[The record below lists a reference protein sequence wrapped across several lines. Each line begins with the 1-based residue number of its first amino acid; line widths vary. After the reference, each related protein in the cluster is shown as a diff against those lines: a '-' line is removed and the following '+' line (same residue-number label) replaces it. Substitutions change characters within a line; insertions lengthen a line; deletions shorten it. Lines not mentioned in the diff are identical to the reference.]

1 MQLSR
6 PLVLLLNRFQPSAET
21 VMLVLAIAVGL
32 LSGTGVTLF
41 RKLILFAQQIYWHD
55 LAVIATSY
63 SPIAI
68 VFVPIL
74 GALVVSFLRLQLEQV
89 ETASGGNE
97 IHKHEVHK
105 TEIPKNETPTSKETH
120 KDLNKSDYNFKQ
132 EIRKF
137 LPYIQA
143 PLKTI
148 AAALSL
154 GAGASLGPEGP
165 SVELG
170 SNIGSMLGKS
180 LRFSSERTRLLLSAG
195 GAAGLSAGFNA
206 PIAGVFFAL
215 EVLLRDSFGTKSS
228 FNSDISVVVIAA
240 VVSALVSQ
248 IGLGEQPAF
257 SLPVYEVRSYWELP
271 LYMGLGVLASLVAIA
286 YTRSLKFAKRIFAG
300 EIAKFEFM
308 AKISIPLKLAIGG
321 LCVGVVALFFPEA
334 IGIGYETVESILQDA
349 PFTVPLLLI
358 LLVIKLGLTAISLG
372 SGFVGGIFAPS
383 IFLGA
388 VLGSA
393 YGQIMATIMPASIP
407 VAASPAYALVGMAAV
422 LAGSVKA
429 PLTSVL
435 LLFEMTRDYRI
446 VLPLMSAVGLCAWL
460 SEQTR
465 QTPPPYTFRSQ
476 LNESQEAIDVL
487 VKIKI
492 AEVMTLNPP
501 SVRYSMSLIQAA
513 QIITSGY
520 YHSAVVLDEANH
532 LIGILTT
539 QDVKRVLSLPDAD
552 SQLDKLTVETVCTK
566 DVVHT
571 YADESLSEALRRMA
585 ARDLRQLPV
594 VDRHAVKRVIGLVD
608 RQAITTAY
616 NTALTKQ
623 AIADKIT
630 ANKIT
635 ITSANLSANK
645 LENKSEKSD
654 KFDKSESKLSEKL
667 EDSHLHPSANNS
679 EQLKNQLEMPSIL
692 EIELP
697 EKNAHQPQDSTPP
710 HQLAE
715 TP

>member
-6 PLVLLLNRFQPSAET
+6 PFVLLLNRFQPSAET
-21 VMLVLAIAVGL
+21 VMLVLAIVVGL
-32 LSGTGVTLF
+32 LSGAGVTLF
-41 RKLILFAQQIYWHD
+41 RKLILFTQQLYWHD
-55 LAVIATSY
+55 LAVIASTY

-68 VFVPIL
+68 VLVPVV
-74 GALVVSFLRLQLEQV
+74 GALVVSLLRLQLKQF
-89 ETASGGNE
+89 ETENGKPE
-97 IHKHEVHK
+97 
-105 TEIPKNETPTSKETH
+105 TSKFDH
-120 KDLNKSDYNFKQ
+120 KDHLVQPAARRFA
-132 EIRKF
+132 F
-137 LPYIQA
+137 AQA

-148 AAALSL
+148 AAAFSL

-170 SNIGSMLGKS
+170 SNIGSMLGQS
-180 LRFSSERTRLLLSAG
+180 LKFSSERTRLLLSAG

-215 EVLLRDSFGTKSS
+215 EVLLRDSYGTKSS

-271 LYMGLGVLASLVAIA
+271 LYMGLGILASLVAIA
-286 YTRSLKFAKRIFAG
+286 YTRSLKFAKSIFAG
-300 EIAKFEFM
+300 EVAKFEFM
-308 AKISIPLKLAIGG
+308 AKLSIPIKLVIGG
-321 LCVGVVALFFPEA
+321 LCVGFVALFFPEA

-358 LLVIKLGLTAISLG
+358 LLVVKLGLTAISLG

-393 YGQIMATIMPASIP
+393 YGQIMAAIMPASIP

-446 VLPLMSAVGLCAWL
+446 VLPLMAAVGLCAWV
-460 SEQTR
+460 SEQMI
-465 QTPPPYTFRSQ
+465 QTSPPYIFRAQ
-476 LNESQEAIDVL
+476 LGESQETIDVL
-487 VKIKI
+487 AKIKI

-501 SVRYSMSLIQAA
+501 SLRYSMSLIQAA

-520 YHSAVVLDEANH
+520 YHSAVVVDEANH

-552 SQLDKLTVETVCTK
+552 SQFDKLTVEKVCTK
-566 DVVHT
+566 EVVHT

-594 VDRHAVKRVIGLVD
+594 VDRHAVKRVIGMVD

-635 ITSANLSANK
+635 VSSTK
-645 LENKSEKSD
+645 L
-654 KFDKSESKLSEKL
+654 DKSESKLSDRV
-667 EDSHLHPSANNS
+667 EDLLPLPSANNVNNS
-679 EQLKNQLEMPSIL
+679 EPLKNQLEMPSMI
-692 EIELP
+692 EIKTP
-697 EKNAHQPQDSTPP
+697 EPNPHQPQDTPPP